1 MFVRH
6 FSDTCILHAFV
17 VYRNV
22 FIVTVME
29 GLFDATMR
37 RSQGGDCYIE
47 RKVLIFF
54 KNGQLFYVIFKS
66 YPSFLKY
73 PEFMTLG
80 VSKHA

>member
-1 MFVRH
+1 MIRAYYMLLWYTGTLSLLRSWRGF
-6 FSDTCILHAFV
+6 
-17 VYRNV
+17 
-22 FIVTVME
+22 
-29 GLFDATMR
+29 FDATMR